1 MKSWFLYPA
10 AIVAGLALLVS
21 LVAAALAGEER
32 LAWLGAALANLP
44 LPVFVLLLLR
54 LRMPR
59 TGENLPLLLLLSLG
73 GLLIAAW
80 ESLVDQNAG
89 LAPTAIAGVGSVLLL
104 LYVFWYSRLQRF
116 PNARLAVGNKLP
128 EFETTTLDGRIV
140 RSTEFLGRPAIYVFY
155 RGSWCPVCN
164 GQVQEIAA
172 RQQELKNLG
181 VSLSL
186 ISPQTAEQSRIL
198 AEGSGAASAFLV
210 DSDNAAARALD
221 IVDEDGVPL
230 GRSRGYRRDTVMPT
244 VIVTNQNG
252 TILFSD
258 QTNNYRVRPEPD
270 IYISILKRTGA
281 VAS

>member
-1 MKSWFLYPA
+1 M
-10 AIVAGLALLVS
+10 
-21 LVAAALAGEER
+21 
-32 LAWLGAALANLP
+32 
-44 LPVFVLLLLR
+44 
-54 LRMPR
+54 
-59 TGENLPLLLLLSLG
+59 
-73 GLLIAAW
+73 
-80 ESLVDQNAG
+80 DQNAG
-89 LAPTAIAGVGSVLLL
+89 WTPTAIAAVGSTLLL
-104 LYVFWYSRLQRF
+104 MYVFWYSRVQRF

-128 EFETTTLDGRIV
+128 EFAATTLDGRVV
-140 RSTEFLGRPAIYVFY
+140 RSAEFLGRPAVFVFY
-155 RGSWCPVCN
+155 RGGWCPVCY

-172 RQQELKNLG
+172 RQQELENLG

-210 DSDNAAARALD
+210 DSDNTAARALD
-221 IVDEDGVPL
+221 IVDEDGVPF

-244 VIVTNQNG
+244 VIVTNQKG

-281 VAS
+281 VAT

>member
-10 AIVAGLALLVS
+10 AIAGGLALLVS
-21 LVAAALAGEER
+21 LVAALLDVEER

-44 LPVFVLLLLR
+44 FPVFVLLLLW

-59 TGENLPLLLLLSLG
+59 TGENLLLLLLLSLA
-73 GLLIAAW
+73 GLLIAGW
-80 ESLVDQNAG
+80 ESFVDQNASWTPS
-89 LAPTAIAGVGSVLLL
+89 AVAAVGSVLLL
-104 LYVFWYSRLQRF
+104 VYVSWYSRLQRF

-128 EFETTTLDGRIV
+128 EFAATSLDGRVI
-140 RSTEFLGRPAIYVFY
+140 RSAGFLGRPATFVFY
-155 RGSWCPVCN
+155 RGAWCPVCN

-172 RQQELKNLG
+172 RQQELENLG

-198 AEGSGAASAFLV
+198 AEGSGAVSAFLV
-210 DSDNAAARALD
+210 DNDNAAALALD

-230 GRSRGYRRDTVMPT
+230 GRSRGNRRDTVLPT

-252 TILFSD
+252 TILFAD

-281 VAS
+281 VTT